1 MSERNEARR
10 QVFGTLLTSAVLRW
24 ESLVT
29 LLMTLILFIG
39 VGGFDVSLLGLE
51 ANLPAVIWLLL
62 GAGVEAT
69 LVLSM
74 LTDSEATQEAL
85 AREFE
90 NKYDLTYVSNSTSRE
105 RLRTAMEY
113 RRNMLKLLKRH
124 TGGMRVELRDTL
136 NQVNNWIAA
145 MYDLAIHIDS
155 FEGNEL
161 VKRDVRT
168 VPQQIE
174 RVKARIER
182 EQDERVRDDLERQL
196 RLLEQQKANLQQTQN
211 SIKRA
216 EIQLETTLSSLGTV
230 YAQMSLLGTRGSVD
244 GSKQQRMRLEIQD
257 EVMSLQD
264 TIEAMEEVQGQMMRL
279 R

>member
-10 QVFGTLLTSAVLRW
+10 KVFGTLLTNAVLRW
-24 ESLVT
+24 ESFVT
-29 LLMTLILFIG
+29 LLITMILFIG
-39 VGGFDVSLLGLE
+39 VGQFELLGIT
-51 ANLPAVIWLLL
+51 LPAFAWLIL
-62 GAGVEAT
+62 GGAAEGA

-74 LTDSEATQEAL
+74 LTDPEEAQEAL
-85 AREFE
+85 AKEFE
-90 NKYDLTYVSNSTSRE
+90 NKYDLAYVRNSVSRE

-124 TGGMRVELRDTL
+124 SGGMRVELRDTL

-161 VKRDVRT
+161 VERDIRM

-174 RVKARIER
+174 KVKIRIER
-182 EQDERVRDDLERQL
+182 ETDDRVREDLERQL
-196 RLLEQQKANLQQTQN
+196 HLLQQQRANLEQTKN